1 MAHGCADAVGIRVR
15 GDQQVDARLLAERQ
29 AALKRPARLGI
40 GIRTG
45 REIAVGHRLLLDERH
60 VGHADALEDARDA
73 FEARSVQGRIHDAQG
88 AARIGDRLRGDGIDE
103 RIHDRVVD
111 PRDEARAHGVVEIHA
126 AHVVEGIDR
135 VDGCGDV
142 GCGLRSDLAAVRAV
156 DLVAVIGRGIMAR
169 RHVDACRTAQ
179 TAHREGKRR
188 RRLDA
193 REHERAD
200 AVGRQDAG
208 DAADE
213 GFSPVAGIARNGN
226 RRRVEA
232 FVQVACKPLRRAADG
247 IDVHAVRADAQD
259 AAQPGRSERK
269 IPIEG
274 ICQILGRFP
283 PHVGKV
289 AGKFGVFHAARP

>member
-1 MAHGCADAVGIRVR
+1 
-15 GDQQVDARLLAERQ
+15 
-29 AALKRPARLGI
+29 
-40 GIRTG
+40 
-45 REIAVGHRLLLDERH
+45 
-60 VGHADALEDARDA
+60 
-73 FEARSVQGRIHDAQG
+73 
-88 AARIGDRLRGDGIDE
+88 
-103 RIHDRVVD
+103 
-111 PRDEARAHGVVEIHA
+111 
-126 AHVVEGIDR
+126 
-135 VDGCGDV
+135 
-142 GCGLRSDLAAVRAV
+142 
-156 DLVAVIGRGIMAR
+156 MAR

-213 GFSPVAGIARNGN
+213 GFSPVAGIARDGD
-226 RRRVEA
+226 RRRIEA
-232 FVQVACKPLRRAADG
+232 FVQVARKPLRRAADG

-283 PHVGKV
+283 PHAGKV
-289 AGKFGVFHAARP
+289 AGKFGVFHATRP